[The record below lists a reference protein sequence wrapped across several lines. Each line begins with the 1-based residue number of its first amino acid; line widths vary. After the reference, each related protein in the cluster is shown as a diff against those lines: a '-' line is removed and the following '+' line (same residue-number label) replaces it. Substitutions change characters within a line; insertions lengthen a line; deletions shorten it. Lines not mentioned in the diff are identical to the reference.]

1 MSLTIKDGMVVS
13 LEYVLHD
20 TAGEELDRSAEDKP
34 LLYLHGARNIVPGL
48 EKGLVGKSAGEE
60 FRVEV
65 PAAEGYGPK
74 QKAPKVRL
82 RRSQF
87 PEDLDLAP
95 GMSFQ
100 TQAPNGQH
108 VTLWVLKLQGAQVV
122 CTPLHPLVGQDLVF
136 TGKVVEVREASE
148 DEKSHGHAHGAG
160 GHEHGGDTKQTTSN
174 SAKDDPENECCGN
187 CD

>member
-1 MSLTIKDGMVVS
+1 MSLAIQDGMVVS

-20 TAGEELDRSAEDKP
+20 MAGQELDRSAEDKP
-34 LLYLHGARNIVPGL
+34 LFYLHGARNIVPGL
-48 EKGLVGKSAGEE
+48 EKGLVGKVAGDE

-87 PEDLDLAP
+87 PADLDLKP

-100 TQAPNGQH
+100 TEAPNGRQ
-108 VTLWVLKLQGAQVV
+108 VTLWVVKLQGSQVI

-136 TGKVVEVREASE
+136 TGKVVDVREAT
-148 DEKSHGHAHGAG
+148 DEEKTQKHVHGPG
-160 GHEHGGDTKQTTSN
+160 GHEH
-174 SAKDDPENECCGN
+174 
-187 CD
+187 